1 MVICV
6 IKIDKNGTVKKVLY
20 KILWKQKKKKKRI
33 RKEVRIS

>member
-20 KILWKQKKKKKRI
+20 KILWKQKKKKRI